1 MTAQP
6 HNQAA
11 SAIGQVGLT
20 CWSLAQRS
28 AGADAFGGRIARRMA
43 AISPGSGW
51 SSLVSRYA
59 IAEAHAPRAE
69 LTLLQRLAAADMA
82 ADDAPVGWQQR
93 PAPAARHA
101 GHAAGA
107 AGAIPAPT
115 RSAGAGPAPA
125 ARRAIASAAHTSRSA
140 AEIAPPA
147 DDASRQPPAMRPLVA
162 RSPQTTLPG
171 TLSIRRAPLPLLL
184 APPLSGEAGSTAP
197 DATAARP
204 HSRGP
209 AAGPVAV
216 SGAASARTT
225 LQANASGS
233 GPIAEWAASE
243 THSANHQ
250 PVALPSVARS
260 EPARQL
266 PQPPML
272 AAIMRRAL
280 AAPAAPVLSAGPSPL
295 ERMAGVPA
303 MGAQLASPAPGDAPY
318 RSVGSALS
326 EGTVHPQPHKRV
338 SGGQVQRSAEV
349 GAVPERTPLPSSLRR
364 LIDTQHGT
372 RPAAPLLLRAGAGS
386 APVAAAEAPTA
397 GDPAGMAG
405 PGTQQQ
411 PDRSASQAQRRSAA
425 SAPHAPIAPGHVATS
440 ALALLQ
446 RQASK
451 AESGPRPAGDG
462 HSLPAVA
469 PGAAPGPLQPGR
481 MPASAPVAARLVAR
495 TASPQPAI
503 RSAAVAPLGGPGAS
517 HARDGAHAP
526 DSGAQD
532 EHRLDWGALPLVAR
546 AVQRQPI
553 GTAAGGALAP
563 IGQAARAAAVFGARH
578 VAPSESSSPLGD
590 MPAEGFR
597 SHSDQA
603 GISLP
608 QAATHTAG
616 RGAPLQRSLAGGT
629 QPPETRVAR
638 VLLDGPRQQAPDHD
652 DLVGAPL
659 WPGTHSLTGAEAL
672 SAEPDSHAVQRAPFG
687 TQPGLLRAAPLPAL
701 DPAPVPVAEPA
712 PAVQRHSAAQSGS
725 EAPDRW
731 RVPPASTGA
740 QAQRA
745 AMLDMLRPLPGAIQR
760 EAESAPATEP
770 GAAAPEP
777 GAEQHP
783 RDGAGSA
790 VSGLA
795 SADQVDIEALAHKV
809 YDHLRRQ
816 MRIDRE
822 RLGR

>member
-101 GHAAGA
+101 GHAAGTA
-107 AGAIPAPT
+107 AGAMPAPT
-115 RSAGAGPAPA
+115 WSAGAGPAPA
-125 ARRAIASAAHTSRSA
+125 ARRVIASAAHTSRSA

-147 DDASRQPPAMRPLVA
+147 DDAGRQPPAMRPLIA

-184 APPLSGEAGSTAP
+184 APPLAGEAGSTAP
-197 DATAARP
+197 AATAARP

-209 AAGPVAV
+209 ATGPAVV
-216 SGAASARTT
+216 SGAAPARTT

-233 GPIAEWAASE
+233 RPIAEWAASE

-250 PVALPSVARS
+250 PVALPSMARS
-260 EPARQL
+260 EPAGQL
-266 PQPPML
+266 PQPPMP

-280 AAPAAPVLSAGPSPL
+280 AAPAAPILSAGLSPL
-295 ERMAGVPA
+295 ERMAGTPN
-303 MGAQLASPAPGDAPY
+303 MGAQLVRPAPGDAPY
-318 RSVGSALS
+318 RSVGPALS
-326 EGTVHPQPHKRV
+326 QGIVRPQMHSRV

-349 GAVPERTPLPSSLRR
+349 AAVPERTPLPSSLRR

-411 PDRSASQAQRRSAA
+411 PDRSASQAQRRSADP
-425 SAPHAPIAPGHVATS
+425 APHAPIAPGRVAPS
-440 ALALLQ
+440 ALGLLQ
-446 RQASK
+446 RQANK
-451 AESGPRPAGDG
+451 AESAPQAAGDAR
-462 HSLPAVA
+462 SLTGV
-469 PGAAPGPLQPGR
+469 APGPLQLGR
-481 MPASAPVAARLVAR
+481 MPASAPVAARLVAP
-495 TASPQPAI
+495 TAGPQPAI

-517 HARDGAHAP
+517 HAGGGAHELA
-526 DSGAQD
+526 SGVQD
-532 EHRLDWGALPLVAR
+532 EHRPDWGALPLVAR
-546 AVQRQPI
+546 AVQRQSI
-553 GTAAGGALAP
+553 GAAERGAPAP
-563 IGQAARAAAVFGARH
+563 IGQAARAAAAFGARH
-578 VAPSESSSPLGD
+578 VASSESSSPLGD
-590 MPAEGFR
+590 APAEGFR
-597 SHSDQA
+597 SHSDPA

-616 RGAPLQRSLAGGT
+616 PGAPLQRSLAGGT
-629 QPPETRVAR
+629 QPPETHVAR
-638 VLLDGPRQQAPDHD
+638 VLLGGPRQQAPDHD
-652 DLVGAPL
+652 DLVEAPL

-672 SAEPDSHAVQRAPFG
+672 SAEPDSHTVQRAPSS
-687 TQPGLLRAAPLPAL
+687 PGPELLRAAPLPAL
-701 DPAPVPVAEPA
+701 DPAPVSAAEPT
-712 PAVQRHSAAQSGS
+712 PAVQRHSAAQSGPA
-725 EAPDRW
+725 APDRW
-731 RVPPASTGA
+731 RVPPTSTGA

-745 AMLDMLRPLPGAIQR
+745 ATLDMLRPLPGAIQR

-777 GAEQHP
+777 GAGQHP